1 MAHTFPASLHIAAL
15 GHTGSGRRRERR
27 AAHLHMCICGMTLFA
42 EAPPPP
48 SPFQVRGLSEAN
60 YTYTAGQKQK
70 HGLQDAFGGAER
82 RSDSRF
88 ARCTSYV

>member
-42 EAPPPP
+42 EAPP